1 MNKTHAI
8 SYLHS
13 SNNKRTE
20 TFDSWEQIMVIT
32 SLHGIYSVTVQGHA
46 SKSRECVVQ
55 STLRTQ
61 HSWIAWVDSKESRRL
76 RTWAS
81 ASLKSR
87 KKVAKKSQSKHPFTI
102 VVNQCKDTSYYF
114 F

>member
-20 TFDSWEQIMVIT
+20 PFDSWEQIMVIT

-61 HSWIAWVDSKESRRL
+61 HSWVAWVDSKESRRL
-76 RTWAS
+76 RTWAKAQKS
-81 ASLKSR
+81 PSLNTPLDSCCMFSIILR
-87 KKVAKKSQSKHPFTI
+87 QL
-102 VVNQCKDTSYYF
+102 
-114 F
+114 